1 MYLCGSKVED
11 STQDPEVE
19 GSYPAIGTGRKNM
32 AKSFLNIY
40 HENFIK

>member
-1 MYLCGSKVED
+1 MYLCGSEVED

-19 GSYPAIGTGRKNM
+19 GSYPAIGTGGENM
-32 AKSFLNIY
+32 SKSFENIH